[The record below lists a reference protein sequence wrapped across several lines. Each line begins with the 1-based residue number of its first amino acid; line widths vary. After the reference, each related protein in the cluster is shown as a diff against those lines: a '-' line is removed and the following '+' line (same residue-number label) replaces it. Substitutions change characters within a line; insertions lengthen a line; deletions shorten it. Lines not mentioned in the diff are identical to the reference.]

1 MNLELLQKRKEI
13 VYQLICDQQYVPMK
27 IKELAIL
34 LQVTKEMR
42 PELEYILQELTA
54 EGKIEVTKRGKYKK
68 REKEICT
75 GTFVGHPKGFGFVE
89 IEGQEE
95 DLFISEENSMGALH
109 RDTVQAEVLPR
120 RSGKRREGKV
130 IKIVSHGIREIVGTY
145 EKSKNFGFVV
155 PDNHKIQ
162 KDIFILP
169 EHAKGA
175 ANGQKVVAEITDYG
189 EKRKN
194 PEGKIKEII
203 GHIDDPGTDITSIVY
218 AHEIPVEFPEK
229 VLLQAERTPDH
240 VSDADRE

>member
-1 MNLELLQKRKEI
+1 
-13 VYQLICDQQYVPMK
+13 
-27 IKELAIL
+27 
-34 LQVTKEMR
+34 
-42 PELEYILQELTA
+42 
-54 EGKIEVTKRGKYKK
+54 
-68 REKEICT
+68 
-75 GTFVGHPKGFGFVE
+75 
-89 IEGQEE
+89 
-95 DLFISEENSMGALH
+95 
-109 RDTVQAEVLPR
+109 AEVLPR

-229 VLLQAERTPDH
+229 
-240 VSDADRE
+240 